1 MKKSTYYMS
10 LDIERITAQGCMSVR
25 RGESGRRLRV
35 QLVSGGRPYAPG
47 EDCHAV
53 FAAKKPDGT
62 TLFNGCTLS
71 GSAVDY
77 ILTAQTTA
85 AVGRLECEIRI
96 YGADGELV
104 IAPAFGIYVFPAAAD
119 EDELASG
126 PEATALTQ
134 LIGEAKDAAALYES
148 LVIDGVEASADS
160 GTGTPAVTVSL
171 DGEKGRKKLSF
182 AFSNIKGEK
191 GERGEPGTPGAP
203 GAKGDK
209 GDKGEPGA
217 AGERGEAGRGLT
229 VSGFYASAA
238 ALEAALPAPEAGTV
252 CGVGEAAPYDI
263 YIFDGVMQSW
273 VNNGALQGPKGEQG
287 ERGEAFT
294 YADFTAAQ
302 LAALKGERGE
312 RGEQGQTGAAGYTPV
327 RGTDYW
333 TAEDKTAMVNAVLD
347 ALPDGDEVSY

>member
-71 GSAVDY
+71 ESAVDY

-85 AVGRLECEIRI
+85 AAGRLECEIRI
-96 YGADGELV
+96 YGADGELI

-126 PEATALTQ
+126 SEATALTQ

-171 DGEKGRKKLSF
+171 DGE
-182 AFSNIKGEK
+182 
-191 GERGEPGTPGAP
+191 
-203 GAKGDK
+203 
-209 GDKGEPGA
+209 
-217 AGERGEAGRGLT
+217 
-229 VSGFYASAA
+229 
-238 ALEAALPAPEAGTV
+238 
-252 CGVGEAAPYDI
+252 
-263 YIFDGVMQSW
+263 
-273 VNNGALQGPKGEQG
+273 
-287 ERGEAFT
+287 
-294 YADFTAAQ
+294 
-302 LAALKGERGE
+302 
-312 RGEQGQTGAAGYTPV
+312 
-327 RGTDYW
+327 
-333 TAEDKTAMVNAVLD
+333 
-347 ALPDGDEVSY
+347 

>member
-53 FAAKKPDGT
+53 FAATKPDGT

-191 GERGEPGTPGAP
+191 GERGEARRRLKRRCPRRRPGP
-203 GAKGDK
+203 
-209 GDKGEPGA
+209 
-217 AGERGEAGRGLT
+217 
-229 VSGFYASAA
+229 SAA
-238 ALEAALPAPEAGTV
+238 SVRPRR
-252 CGVGEAAPYDI
+252 
-263 YIFDGVMQSW
+263 M
-273 VNNGALQGPKGEQG
+273 
-287 ERGEAFT
+287 T
-294 YADFTAAQ
+294 YTYLTA
-302 LAALKGERGE
+302 
-312 RGEQGQTGAAGYTPV
+312 
-327 RGTDYW
+327 
-333 TAEDKTAMVNAVLD
+333 
-347 ALPDGDEVSY
+347 

>member
-53 FAAKKPDGT
+53 FAATKPDGT

-104 IAPAFGIYVFPAAAD
+104 IAPAFGIYVFPAEAD

-148 LVIDGVEASADS
+148 FVIDGVEASADS

-263 YIFDGVMQSW
+263 YIFDGVTQGW
-273 VNNGALQGPKGEQG
+273 VNNGALQGPKGERG